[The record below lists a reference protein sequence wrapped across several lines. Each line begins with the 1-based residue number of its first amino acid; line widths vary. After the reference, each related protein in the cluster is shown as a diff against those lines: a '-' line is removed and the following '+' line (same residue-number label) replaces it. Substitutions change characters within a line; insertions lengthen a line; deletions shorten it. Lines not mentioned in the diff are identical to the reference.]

1 MEYLRVNIANLLSNR
16 ERLRRRFIESPFVK
30 AETVAQSKTDKAFMQ
45 KLNEYVNSHLQ
56 ESELTIDDLADVMH
70 MGRSNF
76 YRKLKGMLGISPNEY
91 LRLERLKKAAQL
103 LKEGKCGIV
112 EIAYMVGFSSP
123 SYFSSCFKKQF
134 GVLPKDFVQQ

>member
-1 MEYLRVNIANLLSNR
+1 MSTTVDERVVEMRFDNKNFESN
-16 ERLRRRFIESPFVK
+16 VK
-30 AETVAQSKTDKAFMQ
+30 TSMST
-45 KLNEYVNSHLQ
+45 
-56 ESELTIDDLADVMH
+56 
-70 MGRSNF
+70 
-76 YRKLKGMLGISPNEY
+76 
-91 LRLERLKKAAQL
+91 LERLKKAAQL